1 MFFRLFLHLLHSIL
15 FIRNVVKIWLVHV
28 FSFCSVVSY
37 FSWLILYS
45 RFLSQKG
52 QIALFSYRVSNLR
65 QDLIWSPIMTWIFG
79 FILKIATKPESWDY
93 GQFCFLVCNA
103 FLASFVSYPSG
114 RWLVRS
120 LSFWYF
126 WLVPKCVSYKRFLY
140 IILSVVPSARYKVG
154 SRQSFSFLM
163 ERNSLRGR
171 GWASLLPKKLGK

>member
-1 MFFRLFLHLLHSIL
+1 MSCSFGPWLHSIL

-140 IILSVVPSARYKVG
+140 IILSVTWDAD
-154 SRQSFSFLM
+154 L
-163 ERNSLRGR
+163 ER
-171 GWASLLPKKLGK
+171 

>member
-1 MFFRLFLHLLHSIL
+1 MLNIIYKKRSKNLASPCFFFLF
-15 FIRNVVKIWLVHV
+15 
-28 FSFCSVVSY
+28 
-37 FSWLILYS
+37 S
-45 RFLSQKG
+45 RFLFFMTNFVQSFLIPKKAKLL
-52 QIALFSYRVSNLR
+52 IFSYRVSNLS

-140 IILSVVPSARYKVG
+140 IILSVV
-154 SRQSFSFLM
+154 
-163 ERNSLRGR
+163 
-171 GWASLLPKKLGK
+171 W